1 LKVNSPQVNHQNI
14 DGEVVVINLEN
25 GCYYSL
31 LELSAAIWQ
40 SLVSGTDRVAILE
53 QVSAGYPDV
62 PDAAERADAFI
73 DELLAERLLVDGML
87 DGAPDRAV
95 PPGDLPARYTA
106 PQVEKFTDMQELL
119 MLDPIHEVD
128 AIGWPHKPS
137 GS

>member
-1 LKVNSPQVNHQNI
+1 MKVNSPQVNHQNI

-31 LELSAAIWQ
+31 LDVSAAIWQ
-40 SLVSGTDRVAILE
+40 SLASGADRVAILE
-53 QVSAGYPDV
+53 QVSAAYPDV
-62 PDAAERADAFI
+62 HDAAERADAFI
-73 DELLAERLLVDGML
+73 DELLAEHLLIDG
-87 DGAPDRAV
+87 DPDRAA
-95 PPGDLPARYTA
+95 PPGDLPARYVA